1 MKNAVISKAKWYIR
15 CCSLVYLSISFPS
28 VVHSAGDISK
38 VNSMAIAQQAKART
52 VVGSVIDFETG
63 EPIIG
68 ASVAVIGKGIGTI
81 SDLDGNFSIR
91 VNEGETE
98 LAISF
103 LGYEKQTVTVVDGKK
118 LIVRLRAVSELLEEV
133 VITAYGSGPR
143 KDLTGAIAKANVQD
157 MRKAPV
163 SNFEESLAGRVAGV
177 QVTSSDGQPGSDLQ
191 IVIRGNNSVTQ
202 DNSPL
207 YVVDGFPLEMA
218 VGNMLNP
225 EEIESIEILKDASA
239 TAIYGA
245 RGANGVILVTT
256 KKGKV
261 SSPTVTYSGWVGVQQ
276 IIKTQEML
284 DPYEFVRYQ
293 LEADYNVYSKRYLAG
308 ERTLED
314 YRNIEGINWQDKI
327 YRDAL
332 VHSHNIAVRG
342 GTEKTRYSVSGS
354 LVDQQGIMQ
363 NSGYK
368 KYQGRFVLDQTITKK
383 IKVGINANYTY
394 SKKYGTIVSE
404 SQTSPTASLMY
415 TVWGYRPVAG
425 VNDGDLLNDLFD
437 EAVDS
442 MTDLRINP
450 LKAAENEYNPLF
462 TYNFI
467 GNAYLEY
474 KILKNLTLKIT
485 GGYNKIHQRKE
496 VFYNSNSRGGNQY
509 TNNKVNGWI
518 TNTERTSLLNE
529 NTLTYDVP
537 LKKGHRLKVL
547 GGFTVQDNSTFIDE
561 IRAINVPN
569 EALGIAGLDEGEL
582 SAATISKTA
591 NGLVSYL
598 GRADYNYKSKY
609 MLTVSFRADGSS
621 KFPKNNRWAYFPSA
635 SAAWGFGEEKFVKNI
650 KWISSGK
657 LRAGF
662 GTTGNNRV
670 TDYAALTAL
679 QITPESGY
687 STSNTPGKG
696 VVPTKL
702 GNPKLKWETTMQ
714 TNIGLDMSF
723 LDSRISLTADYYYKK
738 TKDLLLNATM
748 APSMGFLSAYRNV
761 GSVSNSGLEFTIDT
775 KNIQTKDFSWTSS
788 FNISFNRNKVLSLND
803 DEPSLASRVNWG
815 NFNNAYPYIAIPG
828 HPIAMFYGH
837 IFDGVY
843 QYTDFDKVGESYI
856 LKDGVPNNGNAREKI
871 QPGDIKFKDINRD
884 GVVNDYDLT
893 IIGNPNPKHIGGF
906 GNNFQYKNF
915 DLNVFFQWS
924 YGGDVLNA
932 NRIEFEG
939 GDPNAR
945 TSLNMFASF
954 ADRWTPENQTN
965 ELYRIGG
972 QGPAVYSSRTI
983 EDGSFLRLKTVSLGY
998 RLPNTW
1004 LKKVNIKSLRVYASA
1019 QNLITWTKY
1028 SGPDPEVSTRPTAL
1042 TPSFDWSPYPRPRI
1056 ITLGVDIS
1064 F

>member
-38 VNSMAIAQQAKART
+38 VNSMEVAQQAKART

-68 ASVAVIGKGIGTI
+68 ASVAVIGKSIGTI

-91 VNEGETE
+91 LSEGETE

-103 LGYEKQTVTVVDGKK
+103 LGYEKQKVTVVDGKK
-118 LIVRLRAVSELLEEV
+118 LIVRLRAVSEQLEEV
-133 VITAYGSGPR
+133 VITAYGSGLR
-143 KDLTGAIAKANVQD
+143 KDLTGSIAKANVQD

-207 YVVDGFPLEMA
+207 YVVDGFPLEMS

-354 LVDQQGIMQ
+354 LVDQNGIML

-582 SAATISKTA
+582 TAATISKTA

-621 KFPKNNRWAYFPSA
+621 KFPKDNRWAYFPSA
-635 SAAWGFGEEKFVKNI
+635 SAAWGFGEEKFVKDI

-657 LRAGF
+657 LRAGI

-679 QITPESGY
+679 QITAESGY
-687 STSNTPGKG
+687 STGNTPGKG

-702 GNPKLKWETTMQ
+702 GNPKLKWETTVQ

-723 LDSRISLTADYYYKK
+723 LDNRISLTADYYYKK

-945 TSLNMFASF
+945 TSLNMFASY
-954 ADRWTPENQTN
+954 ANRWTPENQTN

-998 RLPNTW
+998 RLPNEW

-1042 TPSFDWSPYPRPRI
+1042 TPSFDWSPYPRPRT

>member
-15 CCSLVYLSISFPS
+15 CCSLMYLFISFSS
-28 VVHSAGDISK
+28 VVHSAEDVSK
-38 VNSMAIAQQAKART
+38 MNSMEIAQQAKTRT

-68 ASVAVIGKGIGTI
+68 ASVAVAGKSVGTI

-91 VNEGETE
+91 VDGDNTKLE
-98 LAISF
+98 ISF
-103 LGYEKQTVTVVDGKK
+103 IGYEKQAVTVEDGKK
-118 LIVRLRAVSELLEEV
+118 LTIRLRAVSELLDEV
-133 VITAYGSGPR
+133 VITAYGSGLR

-163 SNFEESLAGRVAGV
+163 FNFEESLAGRVAGV

-276 IIKTQEML
+276 IIKKQEML

-314 YRNIEGINWQDKI
+314 YRNIEGINWQDKV

-354 LVDQQGIMQ
+354 LVNQQGIML

-415 TVWGYRPVAG
+415 ALWGYRPVAG
-425 VNDGDLLNDLFD
+425 VNDSDLLNDLYD
-437 EAVDS
+437 ESTDPT
-442 MTDLRINP
+442 TDLRINP
-450 LKAAENEYNPLF
+450 LMAAENEYNPLF

-467 GNAYLEY
+467 GNAYFEY

-496 VFYNSNSRGGNQY
+496 VFFNSNSRGGHRY

-582 SAATISKTA
+582 ASATISKTA

-609 MLTVSFRADGSS
+609 LLTVSFRADGSS
-621 KFPKNNRWAYFPSA
+621 KFPKDNRWAYFPSA
-635 SAAWGFGEEKFVKNI
+635 SAAWGFGEEKFVKNV

-657 LRAGF
+657 LRAGI

-679 QITPESGY
+679 QITADSGY
-687 STSNTPGKG
+687 STGNTPGKG
-696 VVPTKL
+696 VVPKTL
-702 GNPKLKWETTMQ
+702 GNPKLKWETTVQ

-723 LDSRISLTADYYYKK
+723 FDNRISLTADYYYKK
-738 TKDLLLNATM
+738 TKDLLLNATL

-761 GSVSNSGLEFTIDT
+761 GSVSNSGIELTIDT
-775 KNIQTKDFSWTSS
+775 KNIQTKEFSWTSS

-954 ADRWTPENQTN
+954 ANRWTPENQTN

-983 EDGSFLRLKTVSLGY
+983 EDGSFLRLKTISLGY
-998 RLPNTW
+998 RLPNAW
-1004 LKKVNIKSLRVYASA
+1004 LKKINIKSLRVYASA

-1042 TPSFDWSPYPRPRI
+1042 TPSFDWSPYPRPRTL
-1056 ITLGVDIS
+1056 TLGVDIS

>member
-354 LVDQQGIMQ
+354 LVDQQGIML

-687 STSNTPGKG
+687 STGNTPGKG